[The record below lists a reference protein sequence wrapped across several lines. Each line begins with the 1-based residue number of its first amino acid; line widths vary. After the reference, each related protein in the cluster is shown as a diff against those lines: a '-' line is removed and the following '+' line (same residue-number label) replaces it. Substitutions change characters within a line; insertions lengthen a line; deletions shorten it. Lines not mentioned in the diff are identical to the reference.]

1 MNYENLLTTFN
12 DGISDSGI
20 LFILVLIDTIL
31 ALTYCFKVKKPVLSG
46 ELLSGLL
53 RNFLLCF
60 MPIAVSYLAVLR
72 PRTDGIYALIA
83 CILTLFIAY
92 AIMQS
97 ILAYANLWGL
107 NLPDW
112 LKSIIEGEIKE
123 KIGDFDNLKDPTKDP
138 TNDKEKTGDKK

>member
-12 DGISDSGI
+12 DGVSDSGL

-31 ALTYCFKVKKPVLSG
+31 AITYCFKVKKPVLSG

-60 MPIAVSYLAVLR
+60 MPIAVNYLSVLR
-72 PRTDGIYALIA
+72 PRTDGIYALVA

-92 AIMQS
+92 AIIQS

-112 LKSIIEGEIKE
+112 LKNIIKGEIKE
-123 KIGDFDNLKDPTKDP
+123 KIGDFDGLKETAS
-138 TNDKEKTGDKK
+138 DKEKTDDKK

>member
-1 MNYENLLTTFN
+1 MNYEELLKIFN
-12 DGISDSGI
+12 DGVSDSGI

-31 ALTYCFKVKKPVLSG
+31 AITYCFKVKKPILSG

-60 MPIAVSYLAVLR
+60 MPIAVAYLSVLR
-72 PRTDGIYALIA
+72 PRVDGVYTLIA

-92 AIMQS
+92 AILQS

-107 NLPDW
+107 KLPDW
-112 LKSIIEGEIKE
+112 LKNIIEGEIKE
-123 KIGDFDNLKDPTKDP
+123 KIGDIDALKDTTK
-138 TNDKEKTGDKK
+138 DKEKTDTKND

>member
-1 MNYENLLTTFN
+1 MNYENLLKIFN
-12 DGISDSGI
+12 DGVSDSGI

-31 ALTYCFKVKKPVLSG
+31 AITYCFKTKKPVLSG

-60 MPIAVSYLAVLR
+60 MPVAVSYLSVLR

-92 AIMQS
+92 AIIQS

-107 NLPDW
+107 NLPNW

-123 KIGDFDNLKDPTKDP
+123 KIGDFDGLKDPTSG
-138 TNDKEKTGDKK
+138 KEKTDDKNA

>member
-1 MNYENLLTTFN
+1 MNYEEVLKIFN
-12 DGISDSGI
+12 DGISDTGI

-60 MPIAVSYLAVLR
+60 MPIAVSYLAILR

-92 AIMQS
+92 AILQS
-97 ILAYANLWGL
+97 ILAYATLWGL

-112 LKSIIEGEIKE
+112 LKNIIEGEIKE
-123 KIGDFDNLKDPTKDP
+123 KIGDFDTLKNPTS
-138 TNDKEKTGDKK
+138 DKEKTDDKKND

>member
-112 LKSIIEGEIKE
+112 LKNIIEGEIKE
-123 KIGDFDNLKDPTKDP
+123 KIGNFDNLKEPA
-138 TNDKEKTGDKK
+138 NDKEKTDKK

>member
-1 MNYENLLTTFN
+1 MNYENLLKIFN
-12 DGISDSGI
+12 DGVSDSGI
-20 LFILVLIDTIL
+20 LFILVLVDTIL

-60 MPIAVSYLAVLR
+60 MPIAVSYLATLR

-97 ILAYANLWGL
+97 ILAYTALWGL

-112 LKSIIEGEIKE
+112 LKNIIEGEIKE
-123 KIGDFDNLKDPTKDP
+123 KIGDFNTLKTR
-138 TNDKEKTGDKK
+138 TSDK